1 MLGANGAVLLLLV
14 SVPGLVTGTT
24 VRGFEFIDKLSE
36 EYSAGDNVV
45 EIETPFSS
53 QFSLCL
59 WINPTWAKRG
69 SGKALYYENFL
80 YTLISDHYLNYL
92 RIYQMQ

>member
-1 MLGANGAVLLLLV
+1 MLGAVLLLLV

-36 EYSAGDNVV
+36 DDSAGDNVV

-69 SGKALYYENFL
+69 PGKSLLYFL
-80 YTLISDHYLNYL
+80 YTFNSVLSLYHCFKKE
-92 RIYQMQ
+92 MQ